1 MSKKSEQKVA
11 RVLYM
16 IVLSVAFLV
25 LVSPFAI
32 PVTIA
37 GSIALA
43 LFPLLLKLEKRG
55 LQRRHA
61 AALLSFLF
69 TIIISIP
76 ITFFIAKGTITVTNQ
91 LEKINFNEQLRDQGM
106 QGFVSDV
113 RHDLVIFVHKNAS
126 KFNMGEFL
134 TPKKV
139 DSYLNMITTFLL
151 NFFRGVV
158 TSLPVVF
165 LFLLVTILC
174 LFSFLKNAHPIR
186 CFFQRVFGFSNET
199 MDDIATMAMRD
210 ARAVYVSNIATG
222 GIQSLIVATA
232 VAIMGLGSFFLVFFI
247 TLVLS
252 FIPVIGAAPVAF
264 VCAGIAYFK
273 GDVTQAIILLV
284 VGGFTGVVD
293 NILRPWLASIGES
306 KMPPMVAFLCVLGG
320 ALWLGFP
327 GLFLG
332 LLVGTFAY
340 DTLPLFWREIGRGDH
355 SYVEEISHET

>member
-1 MSKKSEQKVA
+1 MSKKTEQKVA

-32 PVTIA
+32 SVAIA
-37 GSIALA
+37 GSVALA
-43 LFPLLLKLEKRG
+43 LFPLVLRLENMGLSRKR
-55 LQRRHA
+55 A
-61 AALLSFLF
+61 AALLTVVF
-69 TIIISIP
+69 TVIISIP
-76 ITFFIAKGTITVTNQ
+76 ITFFIAKGTVTVTEH

-113 RHDLVIFVHKNAS
+113 RHDIVIFGHKTAE
-126 KFNMGEFL
+126 KINMGEFL
-134 TPKKV
+134 SPKKI
-139 DSYLNMITTFLL
+139 DGYLNMITTFLL
-151 NFFRGVV
+151 NFFRSVV
-158 TSLPVVF
+158 QSLPVVF
-165 LFLLVTILC
+165 LFLLMTILC
-174 LFSFLKNAHPIR
+174 LYSFLKNAHPVR
-186 CFFQRVFGFSNET
+186 MFFQKVFGFSNAT
-199 MDDIATMAMRD
+199 MDDVVSVAIRD

-232 VAIMGLGSFFLVFFI
+232 VAILGVGSFFLVFFI

-264 VCAGIAYFK
+264 ACAAIAYFK
-273 GDVTQAIILLV
+273 GNVTYAIILVV
-284 VGGFTGVVD
+284 VGAFTGVVD
-293 NILRPWLASIGES
+293 NFLRPWLASIGES
-306 KMPPMVAFLCVLGG
+306 KMPPITAFLCVLGG

-340 DTLPLFWREIGRGDH
+340 DTLPVFWREIGRGDN
-355 SYVEEISHET
+355 SYVEEISHES